1 MTQYKKLLS
10 FAIIA
15 ASVLLAINFG
25 FRSSLGLFLTP
36 VSESFGYGREI
47 FAFSLALQNLFW
59 GLFQPLA
66 GAIADKYGTA
76 KVIIIGSILYALG
89 LYITGTADS
98 FIDLHI
104 GAGILIGMGIAGT
117 GLGVVLPAM
126 ARMVRPE
133 KRAFALGIGTA
144 AGSAG
149 QFLLIPV
156 AREFLVTYGW
166 QMALIIMAIGSLSMI
181 LFTPV
186 FKGDKKTNTQTND
199 EPQQNLREAL
209 NEASKHFHYWLL
221 IAGFFVCGFQ
231 LAFITVHMPSYLAD
245 KGFDSSVAAASL
257 SIIGL
262 CNIAGSLTAG
272 HLSGIYS
279 KKWILTFIYGA
290 RSIVI
295 VLFLVLPISIFSVY
309 AFSFATGF
317 LWLATVPP
325 TSGLVAQMFG
335 LRYMGTLYGIVFL
348 NHQIGSF
355 TGVWLGGY
363 LFDTTGSYDQIW
375 WWAAII
381 AAITAIIHVF
391 IFEYFYIVLIYV
403 NFPKAKY
410 TYYNTFFININ
421 TWFYY
426 IFYVY

>member
-1 MTQYKKLLS
+1 MSQYKKLLS
-10 FAIIA
+10 LAIIA
-15 ASVLLAINFG
+15 ASALLAINFG
-25 FRSSLGLFLTP
+25 FRSSLGLFLKP
-36 VSESFGYGREI
+36 ISESFGYGREI

-76 KVIIIGSILYALG
+76 KVIILGSMLYALG
-89 LYITGTADS
+89 LYITGTADG
-98 FIDLHI
+98 FIDLHL
-104 GAGILIGMGIAGT
+104 GAGILIGMGISGT

-166 QMALIIMAIGSLSMI
+166 QMALVIMAIGSLSMI

-186 FKGDKKTNTQTND
+186 FKDDKKTNTKTD
-199 EPQQNLREAL
+199 GESEQNLREAL
-209 NEASKHFHYWLL
+209 KEASKHFHYWLL

-231 LAFITVHMPSYLAD
+231 LAFITVHMPAYLAD
-245 KGFDSSVAAASL
+245 KGFDSSVAAISL

-262 CNIAGSLTAG
+262 CNIVGSLTAG

-279 KKWILTFIYGA
+279 KKWILAFIYGA

-295 VLFLVLPISIFSVY
+295 VLFLVFPISLFSVY

-335 LRYMGTLYGIVFL
+335 LKYMGTLYGIVFL

-363 LFDTTGSYDQIW
+363 LFDTTGSYNQVW

-391 IFEYFYIVLIYV
+391 IDERPVERLRHS
-403 NFPKAKY
+403 AKV
-410 TYYNTFFININ
+410 I
-421 TWFYY
+421 
-426 IFYVY
+426 

>member
-1 MTQYKKLLS
+1 MSQYKKLLS

-15 ASVLLAINFG
+15 ASALLAINFG
-25 FRSSLGLFLTP
+25 FRSSLGLFLKP

-76 KVIIIGSILYALG
+76 KVIILGSILYALG
-89 LYITGTADS
+89 LYITATADG
-98 FIDLHI
+98 FIDLHL

-166 QMALIIMAIGSLSMI
+166 QMALVIMAIGSLSMI

-186 FKGDKKTNTQTND
+186 FKDDKKTDTGTDD
-199 EPQQNLREAL
+199 ESKQNLREAL
-209 NEASKHFHYWLL
+209 REASKHFHYWLL

-262 CNIAGSLTAG
+262 CNIVGSLTAG
-272 HLSGIYS
+272 HLSGVYS
-279 KKWILTFIYGA
+279 KKWILAFIYGA

-295 VLFLVLPISIFSVY
+295 VLFLVFPISLFSVY

-335 LRYMGTLYGIVFL
+335 LKYMGTLYGIVFL

-363 LFDTTGSYDQIW
+363 LFDTTGSYNQVW

-391 IFEYFYIVLIYV
+391 IDERPVERLRHS
-403 NFPKAKY
+403 AKV
-410 TYYNTFFININ
+410 I
-421 TWFYY
+421 
-426 IFYVY
+426 

>member
-1 MTQYKKLLS
+1 MSQYKKLLS

-15 ASVLLAINFG
+15 ASALLAINFG
-25 FRSSLGLFLTP
+25 FRSSLGLFLKP

-76 KVIIIGSILYALG
+76 KVIILGSILYALG
-89 LYITGTADS
+89 LYITATADG
-98 FIDLHI
+98 FIDLHL

-166 QMALIIMAIGSLSMI
+166 QMALVIMAIGSLSMI

-186 FKGDKKTNTQTND
+186 FKDDKKTGTGTDD
-199 EPQQNLREAL
+199 ESKQNLREAL
-209 NEASKHFHYWLL
+209 REASKHFHYWLL

-262 CNIAGSLTAG
+262 CNIVGSLTAG

-279 KKWILTFIYGA
+279 KKWILAFIYGA

-295 VLFLVLPISIFSVY
+295 VLFLVFPISLFSVY
-309 AFSFATGF
+309 AFSFATGL

-335 LRYMGTLYGIVFL
+335 LKYMGTLYGIVFL

-363 LFDTTGSYDQIW
+363 LFDTTGSYNQVW

-391 IFEYFYIVLIYV
+391 IDERPVERLRHS
-403 NFPKAKY
+403 AKV
-410 TYYNTFFININ
+410 I
-421 TWFYY
+421 
-426 IFYVY
+426 

>member
-1 MTQYKKLLS
+1 MSQHKKILS
-10 FAIIA
+10 FAIA
-15 ASVLLAINFG
+15 LACVLLAINFG
-25 FRSSLGLFLTP
+25 LRSSLGLFLKP
-36 VSESFGYGREI
+36 VSETFGYGREV

-59 GLFQPLA
+59 GLSQPIA
-66 GAIADKYGTA
+66 GAFADKFGTSR
-76 KVIIIGSILYALG
+76 VIIVGTLFYSLG
-89 LYITGTADS
+89 LYITATADS
-98 FIDLHI
+98 FMGLHI

-117 GLGVVLPAM
+117 GLGVILPAM
-126 ARMVRPE
+126 ARMVSPE
-133 KRAFALGIGTA
+133 KRAMALGIGTA

-156 AREFLVTYGW
+156 AREFLVAYGW
-166 QMALIIMAIGSLSMI
+166 QTALIIMAIGALSMI
-181 LFTPV
+181 LFSPV
-186 FKGDKKTNTQTND
+186 FKGDEIKNTTLDNEPSQT
-199 EPQQNLREAL
+199 LKEAL
-209 NEASKHFHYWLL
+209 NEASGHIHYWLL

-231 LAFITVHMPSYLAD
+231 LAFIVVHMPSYLAD

-262 CNIAGSLTAG
+262 CNIFGSLISG

-279 KKWILTFIYGA
+279 KKWILTYIYAA

-295 VLFLVLPISIFSVY
+295 VLFLITPISTFTIY

-335 LRYMGTLYGIVFL
+335 LRFMGTLYGIVFL

-355 TGVWLGGY
+355 TGVWIGGY
-363 LFDTTGSYDQIW
+363 LFDTTGSYDQVW

-381 AAITAIIHVF
+381 AAITALIHV
-391 IFEYFYIVLIYV
+391 YIDERPI
-403 NFPKAKY
+403 KRIRA
-410 TYYNTFFININ
+410 NIE
-421 TWFYY
+421 TS
-426 IFYVY
+426 

>member
-1 MTQYKKLLS
+1 MSQYKKLLS

-15 ASVLLAINFG
+15 ASALLAINFG
-25 FRSSLGLFLTP
+25 FRSSLGLFLKP

-76 KVIIIGSILYALG
+76 KVIILGSILYALG
-89 LYITGTADS
+89 LYITATADG
-98 FIDLHI
+98 FIDLHL

-166 QMALIIMAIGSLSMI
+166 QMALVIMAIGSLSMI

-186 FKGDKKTNTQTND
+186 FKDDKKTDTGTDD
-199 EPQQNLREAL
+199 ESKQNLREAL
-209 NEASKHFHYWLL
+209 REASKHFHYWLL

-262 CNIAGSLTAG
+262 CNIVGSLTAG
-272 HLSGIYS
+272 HLSGVYS
-279 KKWILTFIYGA
+279 KKWILAFIYGA

-295 VLFLVLPISIFSVY
+295 VLFLVFPISLFSVY

-335 LRYMGTLYGIVFL
+335 LKYMGTLYGIVFL

-363 LFDTTGSYDQIW
+363 LFDTTGSYNQVW

-391 IFEYFYIVLIYV
+391 IDERPVERLRHA
-403 NFPKAKY
+403 AKV
-410 TYYNTFFININ
+410 I
-421 TWFYY
+421 
-426 IFYVY
+426 

>member
-1 MTQYKKLLS
+1 MSQYKKLLS

-15 ASVLLAINFG
+15 ASALLAINFG
-25 FRSSLGLFLTP
+25 FRSSLGLFLKP

-76 KVIIIGSILYALG
+76 KVIILGSILYALG
-89 LYITGTADS
+89 LYITATADG
-98 FIDLHI
+98 FIDLHL

-117 GLGVVLPAM
+117 GLGVILPAM

-156 AREFLVTYGW
+156 AREFLVAYGW
-166 QMALIIMAIGSLSMI
+166 QMALVIMAIGSLSMI

-186 FKGDKKTNTQTND
+186 FKGDKKTDTKTDN
-199 EPQQNLREAL
+199 ESEQNLREAL
-209 NEASKHFHYWLL
+209 REASKHFHYWLL

-245 KGFDSSVAAASL
+245 KGFDSSVAATSL

-262 CNIAGSLTAG
+262 CNIVGSLTAG

-279 KKWILTFIYGA
+279 KKWILAFIYGA

-295 VLFLVLPISIFSVY
+295 VLFLVFPISLFSVY

-335 LRYMGTLYGIVFL
+335 LKYMGTLYGIVFL

-363 LFDTTGSYDQIW
+363 LFDTTGSYNQVW

-391 IFEYFYIVLIYV
+391 IDERPVDRLRHT
-403 NFPKAKY
+403 AKV
-410 TYYNTFFININ
+410 I
-421 TWFYY
+421 
-426 IFYVY
+426 

>member
-1 MTQYKKLLS
+1 MSQYKKLLS

-15 ASVLLAINFG
+15 ASALLAINFG
-25 FRSSLGLFLTP
+25 FRSSLGLFLKP

-76 KVIIIGSILYALG
+76 KVIILGSLLYALG
-89 LYITGTADS
+89 LYITGTADG
-98 FIDLHI
+98 FIDLHL
-104 GAGILIGMGIAGT
+104 GAGILIGMGISGT

-166 QMALIIMAIGSLSMI
+166 QMALVIMAVASLSMI

-186 FKGDKKTNTQTND
+186 FKDDKKTDTKTDD
-199 EPQQNLREAL
+199 ESEQNLMEAL
-209 NEASKHFHYWLL
+209 REASKHFHYWLL

-262 CNIAGSLTAG
+262 CNIAGSLAAG

-279 KKWILTFIYGA
+279 KKWILAFIYGA

-295 VLFLVLPISIFSVY
+295 VLFLVFPISLFSVY

-363 LFDTTGSYDQIW
+363 LFDTTGSYNQVW

-381 AAITAIIHVF
+381 AAITAIIHIF
-391 IFEYFYIVLIYV
+391 IDERPVERLRHA
-403 NFPKAKY
+403 AKV
-410 TYYNTFFININ
+410 I
-421 TWFYY
+421 
-426 IFYVY
+426 